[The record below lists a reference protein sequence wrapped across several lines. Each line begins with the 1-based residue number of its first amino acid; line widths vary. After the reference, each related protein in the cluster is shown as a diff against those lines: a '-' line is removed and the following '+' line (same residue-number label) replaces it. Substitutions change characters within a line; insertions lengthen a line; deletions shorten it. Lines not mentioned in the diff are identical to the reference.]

1 MLPPQ
6 VSKMR
11 ITNIRNM
18 SSHWRLLAEPILT
31 APLHIVGILS
41 DRATPFGSSSF
52 FNNFASS
59 PGPYSTHPPHGIGAP
74 AVVASQSLGSA
85 TAGGEGPPSSANAA
99 KTTPRRGT
107 TPRARNAGRCSA
119 RLSCGALADAWLQ
132 DQDGGQ

>member
-1 MLPPQ
+1 
-6 VSKMR
+6 MR

-85 TAGGEGPPSSANAA
+85 TAW
-99 KTTPRRGT
+99 RRGT
-107 TPRARNAGRCSA
+107 AIVGECRENHASARNHAA
-119 RLSCGALADAWLQ
+119 RSKCWPMLRAAVLRRSC
-132 DQDGGQ
+132 